1 MDEIDITISNQDFSL
16 ENIQDLNEIISN
28 VNDYTI
34 FMYIAIILSVLI
46 FGFVFYKIY
55 INNQKHVKFQDSD
68 ECFGDVC
75 YR

>member
-1 MDEIDITISNQDFSL
+1 MDEIIDISNQVFSL
-16 ENIQDLNEIISN
+16 DNIEDLNEVISSG
-28 VNDYTI
+28 NDYAV
-34 FMYIAIILSVLI
+34 FMYIAIVISILIL
-46 FGFVFYKIY
+46 GFVFYKIY

>member
-1 MDEIDITISNQDFSL
+1 MDDIDITISNQDFSL
-16 ENIQDLNEIISN
+16 ENIQDLNDVISS

-34 FMYIAIILSVLI
+34 FMYIAIIVSVLI

-55 INNQKHVKFQDSD
+55 INNQKHVTFQDSD
-68 ECFGDVC
+68 ECYRGVC